1 MAKRQKKVKIVQCG
15 SCYDEFEETEVTL
28 ATMHINPNG
37 DEHNGR
43 YQKYLCTKCI
53 KDPHYQKRVINE

>member
-15 SCYDEFEETEVTL
+15 SCYNDFEESEVVL
-28 ATMHINPNG
+28 ATMHINPNK

-43 YQKYLCTKCI
+43 YQKYLCSACI
-53 KDPHYQKRVINE
+53 KDPYYQKRVINE